1 MVPSPEVVAWI
12 VGIRRS
18 KKLVVLCWV
27 IRAEEVDR
35 LLEAPA
41 PQKYAKESEEAAE
54 EPKS

>member
-1 MVPSPEVVAWI
+1 MRPAEAEQE
-12 VGIRRS
+12 
-18 KKLVVLCWV
+18 
-27 IRAEEVDR
+27 EEVDR